1 MLFQKLYRLDND
13 LVPFS
18 PPLTFCPPFFDLF
31 LSFTLIVSAKNYNRN
46 FSTTK
51 HITTH
56 SVCSHLVLLAYKK
69 LLMKKPQK
77 YRQEWSKTPSKP
89 PHSRTTPTEVPELPF
104 KMSLTDHR
112 DLQISQSEK
121 FLFIPTKT
129 SLKIVLQQISGLS
142 MFALRTCFCE
152 DSFIIQWV
160 LGLVVLFFLSTK
172 VLTFPLF
179 GLIILSSCIAIFHF
193 CLLSFFFLGRRIKQ
207 AKWIKWN
214 GQRNGMD
221 DVKWVK
227 KETLLLCELFWFV
240 MSPLTP
246 TAST

>member
-1 MLFQKLYRLDND
+1 MQSQGSGLLCDLQFIMLFQKLYRLDND

-104 KMSLTDHR
+104 KMSLTDDR

-152 DSFIIQWV
+152 DSFIIQ
-160 LGLVVLFFLSTK
+160 
-172 VLTFPLF
+172 
-179 GLIILSSCIAIFHF
+179 
-193 CLLSFFFLGRRIKQ
+193 
-207 AKWIKWN
+207 
-214 GQRNGMD
+214 
-221 DVKWVK
+221 
-227 KETLLLCELFWFV
+227 
-240 MSPLTP
+240 
-246 TAST
+246 